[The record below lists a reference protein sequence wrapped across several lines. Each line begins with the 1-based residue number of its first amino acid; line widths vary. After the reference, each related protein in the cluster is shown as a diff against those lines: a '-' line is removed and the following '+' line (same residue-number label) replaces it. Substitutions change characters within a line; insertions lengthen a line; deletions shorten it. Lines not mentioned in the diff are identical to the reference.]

1 MQEGHMSKS
10 LLLTASIS
18 FVLSVLTAL
27 SANAQSYMESVPWDP
42 DAPDQGTIKPLSAKP
57 LSATANEGVERPS
70 VVDGTQY
77 TVVAPILRGESNNYS
92 YIRLGNGGL
101 FPATFNVTVVGSPSG
116 ESYGTAEYE
125 VAPWASPQYSID
137 NILDEIGVS
146 ELRAGD
152 SQISLYLQ
160 SPHQGNLPVFQH
172 VVWNSMTGFFENASR
187 CTFRGDVNYSQ
198 VNRALVN
205 VHTSRVAN
213 YPATV
218 FLHNYADFAVTYRGN
233 VFDARDGTHLGRV
246 DFNMMAND
254 TLAVDFADIA
264 GRIGFVPEPNQFH
277 VNIIFQERDADG
289 FYLLPLQGIR
299 NLQLE
304 AYINM
309 SVVCVINP

>member
-1 MQEGHMSKS
+1 MSKS

-27 SANAQSYMESVPWDP
+27 STNAQSYMESVPWDP
-42 DAPDQGTIKPLSAKP
+42 DAPDQGTIEP

-77 TVVAPILRGESNNYS
+77 TVVTPILRGEANNYS
-92 YIRLGNGGL
+92 FIRLGNGGL
-101 FPATFNVTVVGSPSG
+101 LPATFNVTVVGSPSG
-116 ESYGTAEYE
+116 ESYGAAEYE
-125 VAPWASPQYSID
+125 VAPWASPQYPID
-137 NILDEIGVS
+137 DILDKIGVS
-146 ELRAGD
+146 ELRAED
-152 SQISLYLQ
+152 NQISLYLQ

-172 VVWNSMTGFFENASR
+172 VVWNSVTGFFENASR
-187 CTFRGDVNYSQ
+187 CTFREDVNYSQ

-205 VHTSRVAN
+205 VHTSRIAN

-233 VFDARDGTHLGRV
+233 VFDARDGTLEGAV
-246 DFNMMAND
+246 NFNMMAND

-264 GRIGFVPEPNQFH
+264 GEIGFVPESNQFH

-309 SVVCVINP
+309 SVVCVVNP